1 MNIFSYVRNCIILTS
16 VQNQHKCVVFSW
28 KHALLWNSWW
38 CYRKRNS
45 TSVKEKWPRMK
56 KKTSEAFSL
65 GKVEK
70 NVRVFWSCML
80 LNTCRKIRPKRGE
93 DDGWWRKR
101 TRRMRG
107 VKKQNEKYSLL
118 FSTHLFSHWL
128 LLVEKETYYYD
139 VCEEGLYQSS
149 ALGFKLAKYFR
160 KWDYRY
166 CELTKVFFT
175 PLAKI
180 RLNLQN
186 QEQVSSTAMW
196 I

>member
-1 MNIFSYVRNCIILTS
+1 MLQKTEFN
-16 VQNQHKCVVFSW
+16 KCEKENDQGW
-28 KHALLWNSWW
+28 R
-38 CYRKRNS
+38 RKRPKPS
-45 TSVKEKWPRMK
+45 LLARSK
-56 KKTSEAFSL
+56 KRS
-65 GKVEK
+65 
-70 NVRVFWSCML
+70 RFWSPCML
-80 LNTCRKIRPKRGE
+80 LNTCRKIRPKRGA

-101 TRRMRG
+101 TSRMRG

-118 FSTHLFSHWL
+118 FSTHLFSQWL
-128 LLVEKETYYYD
+128 LLVENETYYY
-139 VCEEGLYQSS
+139 VCEEGFFQSS
-149 ALGFKLAKYFR
+149 ALGFMLEKYFR

>member
-1 MNIFSYVRNCIILTS
+1 MLQKTEFN
-16 VQNQHKCVVFSW
+16 KCEREMT
-28 KHALLWNSWW
+28 KD
-38 CYRKRNS
+38 
-45 TSVKEKWPRMK
+45 E
-56 KKTSEAFSL
+56 E
-65 GKVEK
+65 E
-70 NVRVFWSCML
+70 NVRSLLSWQGRKKCSRFWSPCML
-80 LNTCRKIRPKRGE
+80 LNTCRKIRPKRGA

-118 FSTHLFSHWL
+118 FSTHLFSQWL
-128 LLVEKETYYYD
+128 LLVENETYYY
-139 VCEEGLYQSS
+139 VCEEGFFQSS
-149 ALGFKLAKYFR
+149 ALGFMLEKYFR
-160 KWDYRY
+160 KWDYCY